1 MMKTFSRLLD
11 RTLERLLVVLM
22 VVMVLNVLWQV
33 FTRFILGSPATFTE
47 ELARYILIWVGM
59 LGAAY
64 VAGKKMHLSID
75 FLTGKMTGNIKYWSD
90 IFIQLSIF
98 VFGLFGMVIGGV
110 YLVYLTLYLEQ
121 TSAALQIPLGYVY
134 LVIPM
139 SGLLIMYYSVIAIY
153 EYVKQNSSE

>member
-1 MMKTFSRLLD
+1 MKTFRTILD
-11 RTLERLLVVLM
+11 RTLERVLVILM

-75 FLTGKMTGNIKYWSD
+75 YITAKMTGAVKFWSE
-90 IFIQLSIF
+90 IFIQTCIF
-98 VFGLFGMVIGGV
+98 LFGLFGMVIGGV
-110 YLVYLTLYLEQ
+110 YLVYLTLLLEQ

-134 LVIPM
+134 IAIPVG
-139 SGLLIMYYSVIAIY
+139 GLLIMYYAASALY
-153 EYVKQNSSE
+153 EHVTQKITE

>member
-1 MMKTFSRLLD
+1 MKTLRTFID

-22 VVMVLNVLWQV
+22 TVMVLNVLWQV
-33 FTRFILGSPATFTE
+33 FTRFILGAPATFTE

-75 FLTGKMTGNIKYWSD
+75 FVTAKLKGRAKIWSEVFIQVA
-90 IFIQLSIF
+90 IFI
-98 VFGLFGMVIGGV
+98 FGLFGMVIGGV
-110 YLVYLTLYLEQ
+110 YLVYLTLLLNQ

-134 LVIPM
+134 IAIPV
-139 SGLLIMYYSVIAIY
+139 SGLLIMYYSATALY
-153 EYVKQNSSE
+153 EQITHNTTE

>member
-1 MMKTFSRLLD
+1 MKTFRTILD
-11 RTLERLLVVLM
+11 RTLERFLVILM

-75 FLTGKMTGNIKYWSD
+75 YFTAKMRGAVKFWSEILIQTCIFL
-90 IFIQLSIF
+90 
-98 VFGLFGMVIGGV
+98 FGLFGMVIGGV
-110 YLVYLTLYLEQ
+110 YLVYLTLLLEQ

-134 LVIPM
+134 IAIPLG
-139 SGLLIMYYSVIAIY
+139 GLLIMYYAASALY
-153 EYVKQNSSE
+153 EHTTQKITE